1 MRRDFV
7 VPRVPRTKLLIA
19 LGGLAGLAALGYGVA
34 FATVGGGVP
43 PNTTVASASI
53 GPVPIGGLS
62 PADAQHKLTATLG
75 PKAAAAIPVV
85 MAGQHR
91 SVDPAGAGLRLD
103 AQATVAAA
111 GTRSA
116 NPLSLAASAFR
127 SIFGHRKVAP
137 ITTVDAAALS
147 GAVDR
152 LEASLDGGQAGGI
165 RFDGTTPVAVPPVK
179 ATGLLKEDAA
189 QLLRDAFLRTTGP
202 VELPTQPVPPAITA
216 AAVQRAIETVAKPAV
231 AAPITLLAGSAA
243 VQLTPQLIAA
253 NLRFEAR
260 DGELRPVVDGAGIA
274 AALGDKLAPASSA
287 PRDASFDLSSGKPVV
302 VPAVFGSKPDVAAL
316 GPAIEGVLAQPAPR
330 RLTVPTVGVP
340 PAFTTEQAKSL
351 GIKEKVSS
359 FTTHHP
365 CCAPRVTNIHKM
377 ADIVNGY
384 VVKPGETFSLNQV
397 VGERDRARGFVP
409 APMIFDGLYVDSVG
423 GGVSQFTTTI
433 YNAVFFAGLK
443 DVEHHAHSYYISRYP
458 AGREATI
465 SYPHPNF
472 IFQNDTATGILIQ
485 TSYTG
490 TSITVTFWGTKYY
503 EITSTSSARYALTSG
518 GTRYNTRADCEPA
531 SGNQGFQID
540 VTQTFKRNGVVVKTK
555 TLHTKYDP
563 EPVIICGPPPA
574 STAAP
579 APPSVASAPAAPPDG
594 S

>member
-1 MRRDFV
+1 M
-7 VPRVPRTKLLIA
+7 PRVPRTKLLIA
-19 LGGLAGLAALGYGVA
+19 LGGLVGLAAIGYGTA
-34 FATVGGGVP
+34 FATVGSGVP

-53 GPVPIGGLS
+53 GPVSIGGLS
-62 PADAQHKLTATLG
+62 PAAAQHKLTATLG
-75 PKAAAAIPVV
+75 PKAAAPIPVV
-85 MAGQHR
+85 VAGQQR

-116 NPLSLAASAFR
+116 NPLNLAASAFR
-127 SIFGHRKVAP
+127 SIFGHREVAP
-137 ITTVDAAALS
+137 VTTVDAAALS

-152 LEASLDGGQAGGI
+152 LDASLDGGQAGGI

-179 ATGLLKEDAA
+179 GTGLVKEDAG
-189 QLLRDAFLRTTGP
+189 QLLRDAYLRMTGP
-202 VELPTQPVPPAITA
+202 VELPTRPVPPAITA
-216 AAVQRAIETVAKPAV
+216 EAVQRVIETVAKPAV
-231 AAPITLLAGSAA
+231 AAPITLLAGSTA
-243 VQLTPQLIAA
+243 VQLSPQLIAA

-260 DGELRPVVDGAGIA
+260 DGELRPMVDAAGIV
-274 AALGDKLAPASSA
+274 AALGDKLGLAKSA
-287 PRDASFDLSSGKPVV
+287 PRDASFDLSSGTPVV
-302 VPAVFGSKPDVAAL
+302 VPAVSGSKPDVAAL
-316 GPAIEGVLAQPAPR
+316 GPAIERVLAQPAPR
-330 RLTVPTVGVP
+330 RLTVPTVAVP

-423 GGVSQFTTTI
+423 GGVSQFATTI

-443 DVEHHAHSYYISRYP
+443 DVEHHPHSYYISRYP

-465 SYPHPNF
+465 SYPNPNF

-503 EITSTSSARYALTSG
+503 DITSTSSARYAFTIG
-518 GTRYNTRADCEPA
+518 GTRYNTRTDCEPA

-574 STAAP
+574 PTPMSSP
-579 APPSVASAPAAPPDG
+579 PPSVASTPAAPPDG

>member
-1 MRRDFV
+1 M
-7 VPRVPRTKLLIA
+7 PRVPRIKLLIA
-19 LGGLAGLAALGYGVA
+19 LGGLVGLAALGYGVA
-34 FATVGGGVP
+34 FAVVGGGVP

-53 GPVPIGGLS
+53 GPVSIGGLS
-62 PADAQHKLTATLG
+62 PADAQHKLTTTLG
-75 PKAAAAIPVV
+75 PKAAAPIPVV
-85 MAGQHR
+85 VAGQQR
-91 SVDPAGAGLRLD
+91 SIDPVEAGLGLD
-103 AQATVAAA
+103 APATVAAA

-127 SIFGHRKVAP
+127 SIFGHREVAP
-137 ITTVDAAALS
+137 VTKVDAAALS

-152 LEASLDGGQAGGI
+152 LGASLDGGQAGGI

-179 ATGLLKEDAA
+179 GTALVKEHAGK
-189 QLLRDAFLRTTGP
+189 LLRDAYLRTAEP

-216 AAVQRAIETVAKPAV
+216 EAVQRAIETIAKPAV
-231 AAPITLLAGSAA
+231 AAPITLLAGSTA
-243 VQLTPQLIAA
+243 VQLTPQLVAA

-260 DGELRPVVDGAGIA
+260 GGELRPVVDGAGIV
-274 AALGDKLAPASSA
+274 AALGDKLRPANTA
-287 PRDASFDLSSGKPVV
+287 PRDASFDLSSGTPVV
-302 VPAVFGSKPDVAAL
+302 VPAVSGSKPDAAAL
-316 GPAIEGVLAQPAPR
+316 GSAIEGVLAQPAPR
-330 RLTVPTVGVP
+330 RLTVPTVEVAPG
-340 PAFTTEQAKSL
+340 FTTEQAKSL

-443 DVEHHAHSYYISRYP
+443 DVEHHPHSYYISRYP

-465 SYPHPNF
+465 SYPQPNF

-503 EITSTSSARYALTSG
+503 EITSTSSARYAFTSG

-540 VTQTFKRNGVVVKTK
+540 VTQTFKQNGVVVKTK

-574 STAAP
+574 PAP
-579 APPSVASAPAAPPDG
+579 APPPPSVASAPAAPPDG

>member
-1 MRRDFV
+1 M
-7 VPRVPRTKLLIA
+7 PRVPRTKLLIA
-19 LGGLAGLAALGYGVA
+19 LGGLVGLAALGYGIA
-34 FATVGGGVP
+34 FAAVGGGVP
-43 PNTTVASASI
+43 PNTVVASASI
-53 GPVPIGGLS
+53 GPVSIGGLS
-62 PADAQHKLTATLG
+62 AAEAQHKLITKLG
-75 PKAAAAIPVV
+75 PKAAAPIPVV
-85 MAGQHR
+85 VAGQQR
-91 SVDPAGAGLRLD
+91 SVDPAAAGLRLD

-127 SIFGHRKVAP
+127 SIFGHREVAP
-137 ITTVDAAALS
+137 VTTVDAAALS

-152 LEASLDGGQAGGI
+152 LDASLDGGQAGGI
-165 RFDGTTPVAVPPVK
+165 RFDGITPVAVPPVK
-179 ATGLLKEDAA
+179 GTGLVKEDAG
-189 QLLRDAFLRTTGP
+189 QLLRDAYLRATGP
-202 VELPTQPVPPAITA
+202 VELPTRPVPAAITA

-231 AAPITLLAGSAA
+231 AAPITLLAGLTS
-243 VQLTPQLIAA
+243 VQLTPEVIAA

-260 DGELRPVVDGAGIA
+260 DGELRPVVDGPGIV
-274 AALGDKLAPASSA
+274 AALGDKLAAASST
-287 PRDASFDLSSGKPVV
+287 PRDASFDLSSGTPVI
-302 VPAVFGSKPDVAAL
+302 VPAVSGSKPDVAAL
-316 GPAIEGVLAQPAPR
+316 GPAIERVLAQPAPR
-330 RLTVPTVGVP
+330 RLTVPTVAVA
-340 PAFTTEQAKSL
+340 PAFTSEQAKSL

-384 VVKPGETFSLNQV
+384 LVKPGETFSLNQV

-443 DVEHHAHSYYISRYP
+443 DVEHHPHSYYISRYP

-490 TSITVTFWGTKYY
+490 TSITVTFWGTTYY
-503 EITSTSSARYALTSG
+503 EITSTSSARYAFTSG
-518 GTRYNTRADCEPA
+518 GTQYNTRADCESA
-531 SGNQGFQID
+531 SGSQGFQID
-540 VTQTFKRNGVVVKTK
+540 VTQTFKQNGVVVKTK

-574 STAAP
+574 TPP
-579 APPSVASAPAAPPDG
+579 APPPATPSVASTPAAPPDG